1 MRLFLLV
8 LMLLPTLV
16 LAQAPADGY
25 LGRVAVP
32 DQSEAARTAALGEA
46 LTQVLERA
54 GGQPLA
60 GQPRLQ
66 PTLARAPRLLQRFS
80 YERDPAGG
88 QLMLVA
94 GFDARAVDAALRSA
108 GLPVWGQAAVA
119 TEDLALSI
127 GELQGIGDY
136 SRALAAL
143 RSLPGVRGV
152 AVLGADGSRLLLRA
166 RVEGGAAALA
176 SASSPLL
183 QRQAD
188 AGGALVYSLA
198 PATAAAPVAAP

>member
-8 LMLLPTLV
+8 LMLLPTLA

-25 LGRVAVP
+25 LGRVAVA
-32 DQSEAARTAALGEA
+32 DQSEATRAAALGEA

-66 PTLARAPRLLQRFS
+66 STLARAPRLLQRYS
-80 YERDPAGG
+80 YARDPASG

-94 GFDARAVDAALRSA
+94 GFDARGVDSALHAA
-108 GLPVWGQAAVA
+108 GLPIWGQTTVA
-119 TEDLALSI
+119 TEEVALSI

-143 RSLPGVRGV
+143 RGLPGVRGV
-152 AVLGADGSRLLLRA
+152 AVLGADHGRLQLRA

-176 SASSPLL
+176 AGSPLL

-188 AGGALVYSLA
+188 ADGALVYRLM
-198 PATAAAPVAAP
+198 PTATATP

>member
-8 LMLLPTLV
+8 LMLLPTLA

-25 LGRVAVP
+25 LARVAVA
-32 DQSEAARTAALGEA
+32 DQSEPVRTAALGEA

-66 PTLARAPRLLQRFS
+66 STLARAPRLLQRFS
-80 YERDPAGG
+80 YERDPASG

-94 GFDARAVDAALRSA
+94 GFDPRGVDSALHSA
-108 GLPVWGQAAVA
+108 GLPVWGQTTVAA
-119 TEDLALSI
+119 EDVPLSI
-127 GELQGIGDY
+127 GDLHGIGDY

-143 RSLPGVRGV
+143 RGLPGVRGV
-152 AVLGADGSRLLLRA
+152 AVLGADNGRLLLRA

-176 SASSPLL
+176 AGSPLL

-188 AGGALVYSLA
+188 ADGALVYHLA
-198 PATAAAPVAAP
+198 PATVTP